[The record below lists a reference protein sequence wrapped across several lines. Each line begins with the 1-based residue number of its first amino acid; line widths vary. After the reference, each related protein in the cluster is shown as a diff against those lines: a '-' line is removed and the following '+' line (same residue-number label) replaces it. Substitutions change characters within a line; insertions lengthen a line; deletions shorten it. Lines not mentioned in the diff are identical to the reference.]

1 MKRHLVLFISA
12 LALTPAAAYGQLVGL
27 ADDIMVISKG
37 MTNRGAG
44 HKATA
49 LGSSPGSMAAPFGH
63 EPGGRDDILGEAA
76 EPSRS
81 RTRIGGGR
89 TSTLSAAAHRNGAAL
104 RSRAAPHPQ
113 RRAMRPPPSTPHTPP
128 PLYGLVELPA
138 GEVEGPPHG
147 MTLDQAIVR
156 LLKANPDLR
165 SKRYE
170 LPQARADVKTASQRP
185 NPLYFLSANNVPY
198 QPYSPGRWGAMQYS
212 PSFVQPFDV
221 NDKRGAR
228 TKAASHVVRVLEA
241 QYQNAERLAV
251 HELYLVYTDVI
262 VARETLRYAQVSLAG
277 AKALFE
283 ASRGQARDQALSESD
298 HLHLTIQYETARLD
312 VDRARGE
319 LLRSKHRLG
328 TLLGMPRTAAARIEI
343 RGRLRP
349 QEPPLPG
356 KEDLVRMA
364 LATRPD
370 VQAYRL
376 GIGRAQADAHV
387 ARKERFDDI
396 FVVYSPFQF
405 QYNVPIGKQDVTSF
419 SLGLMGSIPIYD
431 RNQGEILRAD
441 TNVAQSRSASAAI
454 EAEVAAEVE
463 TALVEYRDSRGAVER
478 IEKTILPV
486 SERAKA
492 IAYQK
497 HQTGQASTTDYLFA
511 LRDRNEVVRQYR
523 DALIRHRRSML
534 CLNTAVGRRL
544 LP

>member
-12 LALTPAAAYGQLVGL
+12 LSLTPAAAYGQLVGL

-37 MTNRGAG
+37 VTNRGAG
-44 HKATA
+44 HKTTA
-49 LGSSPGSMAAPFGH
+49 LGASPGSMAAPFGY
-63 EPGGRDDILGEAA
+63 EPGGRDDVLGEAA
-76 EPSRS
+76 EPARS
-81 RTRIGGGR
+81 RARVAGGR

-113 RRAMRPPPSTPHTPP
+113 RRTMRPSPSTPHTPP
-128 PLYGLVELPA
+128 PLYGLLELPTS
-138 GEVEGPPHG
+138 EVEGPPHG

-198 QPYSPGRWGAMQYS
+198 QPYSTGRWGAMQYS

-221 NDKRGAR
+221 GDKRGAR

-251 HELYLVYTDVI
+251 HELYLAYTDVI
-262 VARETLRYAQVSLAG
+262 VARETLRYAEVSLAG

-283 ASRGQARDQALSESD
+283 ASRGPARDQPPSESD
-298 HLHLTIQYETARLD
+298 QLHLTIQYETARLD

-319 LLRSKHRLG
+319 LIRSKHHLG
-328 TLLGMPRTAAARIEI
+328 TLLAIPRASAARLEI

-349 QEPPLPG
+349 PEPPLPG

-364 LATRPD
+364 LALRPD

-441 TNVAQSRSASAAI
+441 TNVAQSRAASAAI

-463 TALVEYRDSRGAVER
+463 TALVEYSDSREAVER
-478 IEKTILPV
+478 IERSILPA
-486 SERAKA
+486 SERAKL

-497 HQTGQASTTDYLFA
+497 HQTGNASTTEYLFA

-534 CLNTAVGRRL
+534 QLNTAVGRRV

>member
-1 MKRHLVLFISA
+1 MKRHVALFIITTS
-12 LALTPAAAYGQLVGL
+12 LTPAAVYGQLVGL

-37 MTNRGAG
+37 IANRGAG
-44 HKATA
+44 HETPA
-49 LGSSPGSMAAPFGH
+49 LGSSPGSLVAPFGYQ
-63 EPGGRDDILGEAA
+63 PGGRDDALGEAS

-81 RTRIGGGR
+81 RARIGGGR
-89 TSTLSAAAHRNGAAL
+89 PSTLSAAAHRNGAAL
-104 RSRAAPHPQ
+104 RSRAAPHSQ
-113 RRAMRPPPSTPHTPP
+113 RRALRSPPSAPHAP
-128 PLYGLVELPA
+128 PLLHGLLELPA

-147 MTLDQAIVR
+147 MTLDQAIMR

-170 LPQARADVKTASQRP
+170 LPQARADVMTANQRP

-198 QPYSPGRWGAMQYS
+198 RPYSPGRFGAMQYS

-221 NDKRGAR
+221 NEKRAAR
-228 TKAASHVVRVLEA
+228 TKAASQVVRVLEA

-251 HELYLVYTDVI
+251 HELYVAYTDVI
-262 VARETLRYAQVSLAG
+262 VARETLRYAEVSLAG

-283 ASRGQARDQALSESD
+283 AARGPGRDQPLGESD
-298 HLHLTIQYETARLD
+298 QLHLAIQYETARLD

-328 TLLGMPRTAAARIEI
+328 ALLAIPRSTAARLEI

-349 QEPPLPG
+349 PEPPLPG
-356 KEDLVRMA
+356 KEELVRMA
-364 LATRPD
+364 LADRPD

-387 ARKERFDDI
+387 ARKERFDDV

-419 SLGLMGSIPIYD
+419 SLGLMGSIPIFD

-441 TNVAQSRSASAAI
+441 TNVAQSRAAAAAV
-454 EAEVAAEVE
+454 EGEVAAEVE
-463 TALVEYRDSRGAVER
+463 TALVEYHDSRVAVER
-478 IEKTILPV
+478 IEIG
-486 SERAKA
+486 RA
-492 IAYQK
+492 
-497 HQTGQASTTDYLFA
+497 
-511 LRDRNEVVRQYR
+511 NV
-523 DALIRHRRSML
+523 
-534 CLNTAVGRRL
+534 
-544 LP
+544 